1 MKHAAIALVLMA
13 AAASCLAAQDPAA
26 RPKFEVATIKRN
38 VTVDAGGGG
47 GLRPNGSYRLVNV
60 DVRTMLLI
68 AYRAGRQLFPSQII
82 GAPGWTSETY
92 DITAKAGDD
101 LALKSQAEILRVQ
114 PLLLQSLLEDR
125 FKLKV
130 HRETQQ
136 LPMYA
141 LVLARKDGTLGPQ
154 LRPSRLDCSVDF
166 SKCSLRPGPGA
177 FSSGSTPLVS
187 LVNYLASAVVQRV
200 VVDRTGLEGRFEI
213 NLAWT
218 PDRTPLPLN
227 GDALAPPSLDKPSI
241 FTALQEQLGLKL
253 QSEVGPVDVVVIDHI
268 ERPTED

>member
-1 MKHAAIALVLMA
+1 MRITAALVLIAVA
-13 AAASCLAAQDPAA
+13 ALSAQEAAP

-60 DVRTMLLI
+60 DVRTMIRI
-68 AYRAGRQLFPSQII
+68 AYRSDRSQLFPSQII
-82 GAPGWTSETY
+82 GAPAWTSETY

-101 LALKSQAEILRVQ
+101 LSLKTQAEILRAQ

-130 HRETQQ
+130 HRETRQ

-154 LRPSRLDCSVDF
+154 LRLSRLDCSVDF
-166 SKCSLRPGPGA
+166 SKCSINFVPGR
-177 FSSGSTPLVS
+177 FSSGSTPIVS
-187 LVNYLASAVVQRV
+187 LVTYLASAAVQSV
-200 VVDRTGLEGRFEI
+200 VVDRTGLEGRYEL
-213 NLAWT
+213 NLEWT

-227 GDALAPPSLDKPSI
+227 GDAPPPPSLDKPSI

-253 QSEVGPVDVVVIDHI
+253 ESERGPVDVVVIDHI